1 MKEIDCLIEARW
13 VVPIE
18 PAGVFTD
25 HALAIHGG
33 RIEALL
39 PTTEARR
46 QFAPSRRFTLDAHAV
61 IPGLVNAHTH
71 AAMALL
77 RGIADDLALMEW
89 LQRHIWPVEMR
100 VASPQFVY
108 DGTLLACAEMLRG
121 GITTFN
127 DMYFFPEAAA
137 RAAAAAGMRA
147 ALGMIVVDFPTPY
160 ASHPADYL
168 SKGLALRDAMRTH
181 PLISFCFAPHAPYSV
196 ADKPLE
202 QIATYA
208 NELDLPV
215 HIHLHETRDEMAQ
228 AQARDG
234 SRPIARLQA
243 LGLLGPNLLAVHA
256 IHLTP
261 AEIELL
267 ARCGCHVVHCPS
279 SNLKL
284 ASGIAPV
291 ARLLAAG
298 VPVSLGT
305 DGAASNNRLD
315 LFTEMRQAALLAK
328 AAADDPTILSA
339 QQALRMATLEG
350 ASALGLERTIGSLE
364 PGKAADLVAV
374 DFSAPELMPCF
385 DPISHLVYVAGRQ
398 NVSHVWVAGELAVE
412 EGVLTR
418 PELRAVGTLASQ
430 WQARI
435 AALPAQDRPPA
446 AADA

>member
-1 MKEIDCLIEARW
+1 
-13 VVPIE
+13 
-18 PAGVFTD
+18 
-25 HALAIHGG
+25 
-33 RIEALL
+33 
-39 PTTEARR
+39 
-46 QFAPSRRFTLDAHAV
+46 
-61 IPGLVNAHTH
+61 
-71 AAMALL
+71 
-77 RGIADDLALMEW
+77 
-89 LQRHIWPVEMR
+89 
-100 VASPQFVY
+100 
-108 DGTLLACAEMLRG
+108 
-121 GITTFN
+121 
-127 DMYFFPEAAA
+127 
-137 RAAAAAGMRA
+137 MRA

-168 SKGLALRDAMRTH
+168 SKGLALRDALRAH

-215 HIHLHETRDEMAQ
+215 HIHLHETRDEIAQ

-234 SRPIARLQA
+234 RRPLARLQA

-267 ARCGCHVVHCPS
+267 AQCGCHVAHCPS

-328 AAADDPTILSA
+328 AAADDPTVLSA

-418 PELRAVGTLASQ
+418 PELRAVGTPASQ

-435 AALPAQDRPPA
+435 AALPAQDRPPT
-446 AADA
+446 AADI